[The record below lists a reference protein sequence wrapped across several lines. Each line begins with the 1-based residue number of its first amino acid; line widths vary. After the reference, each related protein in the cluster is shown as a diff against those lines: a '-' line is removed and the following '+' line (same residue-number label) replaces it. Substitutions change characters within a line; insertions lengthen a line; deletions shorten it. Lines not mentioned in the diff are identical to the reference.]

1 VVHTG
6 RTANAVQETAVLV
19 RDGGRCVR
27 PSCGLP
33 ISEIDHITGFTT
45 TRTTTL
51 DDLAGL
57 CAHDHDLKT
66 RHGHTYERTADG
78 RVRWR
83 RPDGTIEEDRP
94 PP

>member
-1 VVHTG
+1 MHTG

-19 RDGGRCVR
+19 RDGGRCAR
-27 PSCGLP
+27 PCCGLA
-33 ISEIDHITGFTT
+33 ISEIDHITGFSS

-57 CAHDHDLKT
+57 CGHDHDLKSLY
-66 RHGHTYERTADG
+66 GHTYERLPDG
-78 RVRWR
+78 RIRWR